1 MRTPTRL
8 GIVGLALLGLLLP
21 GAPYAPAAHAADPTL
36 VASYDFEDGTTQG
49 WFGRGTA
56 AVAATTDSAHGG
68 THSLRTTGRT
78 ATWNGPSVE
87 LAGKL
92 LTGATYAI
100 SVQARMVPGTPA
112 GTLQLTMQRQPSAAG
127 SSTAFDF
134 ITNGAVTDA
143 AWVELRGSYTVP
155 TDSSQLQPYVETSDA
170 TAAYDI
176 DDVTVVMTAPPP
188 NGPPDEAD
196 ITSDFEDGTAQGWTP
211 RIGSE
216 SVTVTTADAHS
227 GTHSLL
233 TTNRTAA
240 FFGTAQNMLGKVTKG
255 KQYNFSVWVKLAPG
269 QPASDLRLSIERHT
283 NGTASF
289 ETVGGAGGV
298 TDAAWVKIAGTFTL
312 GVDVDFLT
320 VYVETASGTAS
331 FYIDDFARTF
341 VRPKPIQTDIPSLKD
356 VFANDFKFGGA
367 VVPQDTL
374 GVHGELLAKHYS
386 SVTPG
391 NAMKWDATEPSE
403 GNFQF
408 SDGDTIATFAAQHNI
423 ALRGHT
429 LVWHSQVPAWVFQHT
444 DGTPLTANPAD
455 KALLLQRITNHI
467 RGVAGHF
474 GDQIYA
480 WDVVNEAV
488 DDSSPDGLRQSPFF
502 TIAGL
507 DFIRTAFRVAREVA
521 PHAKLYLNDFNTEY
535 PAKRDAVFNLVRQLK
550 SEGVPIDGIG
560 SQLHMNIERQS
571 IGEIEQTFDKFATL
585 GVDQQVTE
593 LDISAYN
600 DFVQSFTSIPA
611 DTLALQGY
619 RYRDLFDMFRR
630 HKNQLNSVTVWGLGD
645 DETWLR
651 GFPFPRLD
659 DPLLFDDQLQAKP
672 AYWGLVDPTR
682 LPQVE
687 RKLTVPFGHIRVD
700 GDRDEEWN
708 LLPGNDLN
716 AKTGVGANFQLR
728 WDEHTLFVTVDVRD
742 RTRNFGDVVDIFVDQ
757 NNGKT
762 STFQSDDARYRV
774 TRLGF
779 HTNGF
784 RADSEPT
791 RTGYRVEAAI
801 PLRPSGAL
809 NRTIGFDLRVH
820 DAANPTVPLSWN
832 DNQNAQDADTSR
844 WGTLTLVP
852 EVGTVE
858 ATRGTPV
865 IDGTV
870 DRVWNHART
879 ITTNVQV
886 IGTGGA
892 TATAKLL
899 WDSGHLYVLAM
910 VTDPVLDESSAN
922 TFEQDSVE
930 LFVDPGNFKNTG
942 FRDQDGQYRISFS
955 NKQTISGN
963 FNAFAIAN
971 NLHSA
976 TRVVPGG
983 YLVEASIDLPTIHP
997 APGTLIGF
1005 DLQVND
1011 ATAGA
1016 RTAARTW
1023 RDPTGLSFI
1032 NTSRWGVAKL
1042 VW

>member
-1 MRTPTRL
+1 MRTSTRL

-21 GAPYAPAAHAADPTL
+21 GAPHAPAALAADPTL

-49 WFGRGTA
+49 WFGRGSA
-56 AVAATTDSAHGG
+56 AVAATTDSSHGG
-68 THSLRTTGRT
+68 THSLRITGRT
-78 ATWNGPSVE
+78 ASWNGPSVE
-87 LAGKL
+87 LASKL
-92 LTGATYAI
+92 LTGATYVF
-100 SVQARMVPGTPA
+100 SVQARLAAGTPA
-112 GTLQLTMQRQPSAAG
+112 STLQLTMQRQPTAG
-127 SSTAFDF
+127 GSTAFDF
-134 ITNGAVTDA
+134 ITNGSVTDA

-155 TDSSQLQPYVETSDA
+155 TESSQLQPYIETSNE
-170 TAAYDI
+170 TAAFDI
-176 DDVTVVMTAPPP
+176 DDVTVTMTAPPP
-188 NGPPDEAD
+188 GGPPDEAD
-196 ITSDFEDGTAQGWTP
+196 ITSDFEDGTAQSWTP

-216 SVTVTTADAHS
+216 NVTVTTADAHS

-240 FFGTAQNMLGKVTKG
+240 FYGTARNLLGRVTKG

-269 QPASDLRLSIERHT
+269 QPVSDLRLSVERHT

-289 ETVGGAGGV
+289 QTVGSAAAV
-298 TDAAWVKIAGTFTL
+298 TDAAWVKIAGVFTL

-320 VYVETASGTAS
+320 TYVETASGTAS
-331 FYIDDFARTF
+331 FYIDDFSRTF

-356 VFANDFKFGGA
+356 VFANDFKIGGA
-367 VVPQDTL
+367 IAPQDTL
-374 GVHGELLAKHYS
+374 GVHAELAAKHLS

-391 NAMKWDATEPSE
+391 NAMKWDATEPTE

-408 SDGDTIATFAAQHNI
+408 GDGDTIATFAAQNNI

-429 LVWHSQVPAWVFQHT
+429 LVWHSQVPAWVFQHP
-444 DGTPLTANPAD
+444 DGTDLTSSPAD
-455 KALLLQRITNHI
+455 KALLLQRIENHI

-474 GDQIYA
+474 GSQIYA

-488 DDSSPDGLRQSPFF
+488 DDSEPDGLRHSRFWE
-502 TIAGL
+502 IAGV

-521 PHAKLYLNDFNTEY
+521 PNAKLYINDFNTEY
-535 PAKRDAVFNLVRQLK
+535 PGKRDAMFNLVRQLK

-560 SQLHMNIERQS
+560 SQLHMNIERQRLT
-571 IGEIEQTFDKFATL
+571 EIDKTFDKFASL
-585 GVDQQVTE
+585 GVEQQVTE

-600 DFVQSFTSIPA
+600 DFVQSLTSIPA

-619 RYRDLFDMFRR
+619 RYRDLFDLFRR
-630 HKNQLNSVTVWGLGD
+630 HKSQLNSVTVWGLGD

-651 GFPFPRLD
+651 NFPFPRLD

-687 RKLTVPFGHIRVD
+687 RNLTVPNGHIHVD
-700 GDRDEEWN
+700 GQFDDEWN
-708 LLPGNDLN
+708 LLPGNDISSS
-716 AKTGVGANFQLR
+716 TGVAANFQLR
-728 WDEHTLFVTVDVRD
+728 WDEHTLFVAADVTD
-742 RTRNFGDVVDIFVDQ
+742 RTRNFADVVDIFVDQ

-762 STFQSDDARYRV
+762 PAYQADDARYRV

-779 HTNGF
+779 HARNF
-784 RADSEPT
+784 RADT
-791 RTGYRVEAAI
+791 RQTPTGYRVEAAI
-801 PLRPSGAL
+801 PLNPAGAVD
-809 NRTIGFDLRVH
+809 RTIGFDIRVH
-820 DAANPTVPLSWN
+820 DASHPTVPLSWN
-832 DNQNAQDADTSR
+832 DNASGQDTDTSR
-844 WGTLTLVP
+844 WGTLTLTP

-858 ATRGTPV
+858 AERGTPV

-870 DRVWNHART
+870 DKVWKHART
-879 ITTNVQV
+879 IATNVPV

-899 WDSGHLYVLAM
+899 WDSGHLYVLAT
-910 VTDPVLDESSAN
+910 VTDPVLDESSPNA
-922 TFEQDSVE
+922 FEQDSVE

-955 NKQTISGN
+955 NHQTISGN
-963 FNAFAIAN
+963 FSAFAIAN

-976 TRVVPGG
+976 TKLVPGG
-983 YLVEASIDLPTIHP
+983 YVVEASVDLPSIHP

-1016 RTAARTW
+1016 RTAAHTW
-1023 RDPTGLSFI
+1023 RDPTGLSFL
-1032 NTSRWGVAKL
+1032 NTSRWGVVEL
-1042 VW
+1042 VR